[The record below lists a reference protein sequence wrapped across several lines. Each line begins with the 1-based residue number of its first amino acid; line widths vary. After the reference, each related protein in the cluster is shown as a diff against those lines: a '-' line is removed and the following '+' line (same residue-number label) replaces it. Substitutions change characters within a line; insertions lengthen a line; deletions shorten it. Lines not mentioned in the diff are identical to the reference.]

1 MDEQIFAV
9 QEYGGISRMFAQ
21 LAEQF
26 ISQQELEV
34 ALEALNAPVIN
45 HYILNDPLL
54 RQWLAVRPARSHIEA
69 LAYYFLHR
77 RRRGPVDVVHGSFY
91 LPRGLV
97 DHPGVPKV
105 MTVHDMI
112 PELLPQT
119 RRRLD
124 FLTLKR
130 RYVEKVDHI
139 ICVSEWTK
147 ADLIRIFGPI
157 DTPITVVHHGVDTIF
172 RPGSAPLPGFPDRY
186 LLHVGN
192 RSSYKDG
199 ETLLRAFAHIHQ
211 DVPDLRL
218 VLVGGGS
225 PGKAERSLLGEL
237 GIELKVTQ
245 TSLAE
250 ADMPSAYANAVACI
264 FPSRYE
270 GFGLPA
276 LEAMASGTPLILSRS
291 SSLPEIGGDAAR
303 YFTPGDAI
311 DLANQVMNLMDDRS
325 LTDLLV
331 DRGLSR
337 AATFTWRRAA
347 EETVAVYERAINDY
361 HR

>member
-9 QEYGGISRMFAQ
+9 QEYGGISRMFAE

-26 ISQQELEV
+26 IRDPEMGVS
-34 ALEALNAPVIN
+34 LEALNAPVIN
-45 HYILNDPLL
+45 HYVLDDPLL
-54 RQWLAVRPARSHIEA
+54 RQWLAVRPARSHIQA

-112 PELLPQT
+112 PELLPHT

-147 ADLIRIFGPI
+147 ADLLRIFGPI
-157 DTPITVVHHGVDTIF
+157 DTPITVVHHGVDQIF
-172 RPGSAPLPGFPDRY
+172 RPGGESLRGFPDSY

-192 RSSYKDG
+192 RGSYKDG
-199 ETLLRAFAHIHQ
+199 DTLVRAFAGIHREY
-211 DVPDLRL
+211 PDLRL
-218 VLVGGGS
+218 VLVGGG
-225 PGKAERSLLGEL
+225 GLTKAERALIEEL
-237 GIELKVTQ
+237 GVSGKVMQ
-245 TSLAE
+245 ASLPE
-250 ADMPSAYANAVACI
+250 SDMPSAYSHAAACV

-276 LEAMASGTPLILSRS
+276 LEAMACGTPLILSRS
-291 SSLPEIGGDAAR
+291 SSLPEIGGEAAR
-303 YFTPGDAI
+303 YFTPGDPDELQVMII
-311 DLANQVMNLMDDRS
+311 DLLEDPSCTAA
-325 LTDLLV
+325 LV
-331 DRGLSR
+331 QAGRNR
-337 AATFTWRRAA
+337 AASFTWRRAA
-347 EETVAVYERAINDY
+347 QETAAVYERAILDY

>member
-9 QEYGGISRMFAQ
+9 QEYGGISRMFAE

-26 ISQQELEV
+26 ILDPEMGVS
-34 ALEALNAPVIN
+34 LEALNAPVIN
-45 HYILNDPLL
+45 HYVLEDPLL
-54 RQWLAVRPARSHIEA
+54 RQWLAVRPARSHIQA

-112 PELLPQT
+112 PELLPHT

-147 ADLIRIFGPI
+147 ADLIRIFGPL
-157 DTPITVVHHGVDTIF
+157 DTPITVVHHGVDQIF
-172 RPGSAPLPGFPDRY
+172 RPGGAPLSGFPERY

-192 RSSYKDG
+192 RGSYKDG
-199 ETLLRAFAHIHQ
+199 NTLLRAFAGIHREY
-211 DVPDLRL
+211 PDLHL
-218 VLVGGGS
+218 VLVGGGRLT
-225 PGKAERSLLGEL
+225 KAERTLIDNLGVND
-237 GIELKVTQ
+237 KVTQ
-245 TSLAE
+245 ASLPE
-250 ADMPSAYANAVACI
+250 SDMPGAYAHAAACV

-276 LEAMASGTPLILSRS
+276 LEAMACGTPLILSRS
-291 SSLPEIGGDAAR
+291 SSLPEIGGEAAR
-303 YFTPGDAI
+303 YFIPGDSD
-311 DLANQVMNLMDDRS
+311 DLERVIADLLDDSS
-325 LTDLLV
+325 LTADLV
-331 DRGLSR
+331 EAGVAR
-337 AATFTWRRAA
+337 AAAFTWRRAA
-347 EETVAVYERAINDY
+347 EETAAVYERAILDY